1 MFSIFIRR
9 ERSREMVEWEER
21 SEKLEMKN
29 RRNQYII
36 LVNQFF

>member
-9 ERSREMVEWEER
+9 ERSREMGKWEER